1 MFCTQC
7 GQKAPEDAK
16 FCGSCGANV
25 LAEATTAASSIT
37 GLRSENLP
45 PERQEFLGR
54 AEAGDEDAMFELAGW
69 CKSVGN
75 LDTAIFWYQKLVE
88 LGDPFAAF
96 ELGRIFEEE
105 DDDDQAEKLFLLSAK
120 ATETTYAAEKLGQH
134 YARRGKNIE
143 ARQWLLTAIE
153 WLDKP
158 DEDDYTEE
166 DGANIH
172 LELAKVLAKLDENAE
187 AEMWFQKAVD
197 AGNLE
202 AMASFGIFLE
212 SQGEDERAHTWLKKS
227 ADAGHIPGLFFLG
240 WFHED
245 AGRLD
250 EAKKCFTKAAEADDD
265 DAAYRLGLL
274 YRAEGNHAEAERWLR
289 KAADAGNDEAKAALE
304 STPRTG
310 VVIKTHGYR
319 FSDEQINE
327 LKEYAE
333 ELSLIVTK
341 YGISATSISEKEA
354 EELAQAEPNRLFSLT
369 SDHQSGLEPGFV
381 SGSLGYYPSR
391 IPFSAPPS
399 PYPYTEVS
407 VHCVVCDG
415 EGLVGEDEEQCSNCE
430 DGTHLFDLE
439 WDADGVVTAIN
450 VLPPR

>member
-1 MFCTQC
+1 VFCTQC

-120 ATETTYAAEKLGQH
+120 AAETTYAAEKLGQH

-187 AEMWFQKAVD
+187 AEKWFQKAVD

-310 VVIKTHGYR
+310 VVIKT
-319 FSDEQINE
+319 NE
-327 LKEYAE
+327 YEFELLLDGDKWWLVPREYFLNE
-333 ELSLIVTK
+333 
-341 YGISATSISEKEA
+341 
-354 EELAQAEPNRLFSLT
+354 
-369 SDHQSGLEPGFV
+369 SGEW
-381 SGSLGYYPSR
+381 
-391 IPFSAPPS
+391 
-399 PYPYTEVS
+399 
-407 VHCVVCDG
+407 D
-415 EGLVGEDEEQCSNCE
+415 EDEYQSRSDLSYTLSQEEAKVMDLPNSI
-430 DGTHLFDLE
+430 DGQEFTMTDRSWLEMMNITLPQGVIDYFD
-439 WDADGVVTAIN
+439 N
-450 VLPPR
+450 LPEYTVKPRD